1 MSAGFQELSTTHLTN
16 ELENVAV
23 PLLVEQLRTRVAG
36 HCMRVSDL
44 DTELMVRLCARLR
57 AELPNTTVVVLTDGK
72 LSIPAE
78 IAAGEF
84 GTLHGWLKQHVY
96 QYGRIYTAPELIE
109 RTTGAPLSLDPYL
122 RYLTGKYGELYKL

>member
-1 MSAGFQELSTTHLTN
+1 M
-16 ELENVAV
+16 
-23 PLLVEQLRTRVAG
+23 LREWKG
-36 HCMRVSDL
+36 ESF
-44 DTELMVRLCARLR
+44 
-57 AELPNTTVVVLTDGK
+57 
-72 LSIPAE
+72 AE